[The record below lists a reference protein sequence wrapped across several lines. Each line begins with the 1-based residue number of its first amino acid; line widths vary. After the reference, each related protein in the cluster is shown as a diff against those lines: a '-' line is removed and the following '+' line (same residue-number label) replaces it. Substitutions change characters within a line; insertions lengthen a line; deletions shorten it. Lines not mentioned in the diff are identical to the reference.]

1 MPSMYHH
8 FSTFKFKLSVL
19 VTGMVLIAAVGVGGI
34 SLLFADFQIERMI
47 ARQELL
53 ALGGA
58 AAYIDND
65 LRHKQQLLRAVA
77 EEALTRGLGPD
88 DIQALL
94 ESHDSLRDEFV
105 NVASYDARGDR
116 VASLRN
122 RHDKIINVSQRHY
135 FRQTMAARESV
146 VSAPFRSA
154 LTGRPVV
161 SITQPVI
168 DRRGN
173 IVAILLGGIDLLRPS
188 FADQIDA
195 LRAGEAGYLFIV
207 ANDGAVVHHP
217 NKDLLLARPSEEVQP
232 VLHAVRAAPEGWRT
246 DMVDGGSRSLV
257 AWRRL
262 SHVDWTIAV
271 SYPLRSAFAPMVSV
285 RLNSF
290 AAAALFTVLA
300 GLFGWALVKILL
312 EPLDKL
318 QRNVDLHDAGAAGI
332 EVFDTGDRDEFG
344 LLSRA
349 LYRLS
354 RHRQQSERKLQRQA
368 TTDVLTG
375 AWNRR
380 MFEDFLPAALARS
393 GRSGEAVAVAFL
405 DIDHFKD
412 INDTHGHAAGDAV
425 LVEFAH
431 RLAAAVRAADTVA
444 RLAGDEFVI
453 VFEQLQAADEAHQ
466 IGAKILAAMAQPF
479 RVGGQSLR
487 VTASVGIAVATQAAG
502 MEAVMRSADEALYGV
517 KAAGR
522 NGYAINLVGAG
533 KLGTVRAKP
542 LRQAAS

>member
-1 MPSMYHH
+1 VPPMLHH
-8 FSTFKFKLSVL
+8 FSSFKVKLSVL

-47 ARQELL
+47 AKQELL

-77 EEALTRGLGPD
+77 EEALTRELGPHE
-88 DIQALL
+88 IQALL

-105 NVASYDARGDR
+105 NVAAYDARGDR
-116 VASLRN
+116 VASLRD
-122 RHDKIINVSQRHY
+122 RQDKFINVSRRPY

-146 VSAPFRSA
+146 VSEPFRSA
-154 LTGRPVV
+154 LTRRPVV
-161 SITQPVI
+161 SVTQPVI

-173 IVAILLGGIDLLRPS
+173 IVAVLLGGIDLLRPS
-188 FADQIDA
+188 FAAQIDA

-207 ANDGAVVHHP
+207 AKDGTVVHHP
-217 NKDLLLARPSEEVQP
+217 NKALLLARPGEEAHP
-232 VLHAVRAAPEGWRT
+232 VLHAVRTAPEGWRT
-246 DMVDGGSRSLV
+246 DMVDGGSRALV

-262 SHVDWTIAV
+262 AHVDWTIAV

-290 AAAALFTVLA
+290 AAAGLFTVLA

-318 QRNVDLHDAGAAGI
+318 QQNIEAHDAGAAGI
-332 EVFDTGDRDEFG
+332 EVFDTQERDEFG

-375 AWNRR
+375 AYNRR

-393 GRSGEAVAVAFL
+393 GRSGEPVAVAFL

-425 LVEFAH
+425 LVEFAQ
-431 RLAAAVRAADTVA
+431 RLAASVRAADTVA

-453 VFEQLQAADEAHQ
+453 VFEQLQAADEAHM
-466 IGAKILAAMAQPF
+466 IGAKIMAAMAPPF
-479 RVGGQSLR
+479 HAGGQAVR
-487 VTASVGIAVATQAAG
+487 VTASIGIAVATQATS
-502 MEAVMRSADEALYGV
+502 MEAIMRSADEALYGV
-517 KAAGR
+517 KSAGR
-522 NGYAINLVGAG
+522 NGYAVNLAGAG
-533 KLGTVRAKP
+533 KLATVRPTP

>member
-1 MPSMYHH
+1 MPSILHH
-8 FSTFKFKLSVL
+8 FSSFKFKLSVL

-47 ARQELL
+47 AKQELL

-77 EEALTRGLGPD
+77 EEALTRELEPR
-88 DIQALL
+88 DIQGLL

-105 NVASYDARGDR
+105 NVAAYDARGDR
-116 VASLRN
+116 VASLGNRN
-122 RHDKIINVSQRHY
+122 DKRINISQRPY
-135 FRQTMAARESV
+135 FRQTMAAREGV
-146 VSAPFRSA
+146 VSEPFLSA
-154 LTGRPVV
+154 LSNRPVV
-161 SITQPVI
+161 SVTQPVI
-168 DRRGN
+168 DGRGN
-173 IVAILLGGIDLLRPS
+173 IIAILLGGIDLRRPS

-195 LRAGEAGYLFIV
+195 LRADQAGYLFIV
-207 ANDGAVVHHP
+207 ARDGAVVHHP
-217 NKDLLLARPSEEVQP
+217 NKALLLARPGAEVQP

-246 DMVDGGSRSLV
+246 DMVDGGSRALV

-271 SYPLRSAFAPMVSV
+271 SYPLRSAFEPMVSV

-312 EPLDKL
+312 EPLDRL
-318 QRNVDLHDAGAAGI
+318 QQHIEAHDAGAAGI
-332 EVFDTGDRDEFG
+332 EVFDTRERDEFG

-354 RHRQQSERKLQRQA
+354 RHRQESERKLQRQA

-375 AWNRR
+375 AYNRR
-380 MFEDFLPAALARS
+380 MFEEFLPAALARS
-393 GRSGEAVAVAFL
+393 ARSGQAVAVAFL

-431 RLAAAVRAADTVA
+431 RLAASVRATDTVA

-479 RVGGQSLR
+479 HPRAHPVR
-487 VTASVGIAVATQAAG
+487 VTASIGIAVASQASS
-502 MEAVMRSADEALYGV
+502 MEGIMRAADEALYEV

-522 NGYAINLVGAG
+522 NGYAVKPVGTGAP
-533 KLGTVRAKP
+533 GTLAR
-542 LRQAAS
+542 R

>member
-1 MPSMYHH
+1 
-8 FSTFKFKLSVL
+8 
-19 VTGMVLIAAVGVGGI
+19 
-34 SLLFADFQIERMI
+34 
-47 ARQELL
+47 
-53 ALGGA
+53 
-58 AAYIDND
+58 
-65 LRHKQQLLRAVA
+65 
-77 EEALTRGLGPD
+77 
-88 DIQALL
+88 
-94 ESHDSLRDEFV
+94 
-105 NVASYDARGDR
+105 
-116 VASLRN
+116 
-122 RHDKIINVSQRHY
+122 
-135 FRQTMAARESV
+135 
-146 VSAPFRSA
+146 
-154 LTGRPVV
+154 
-161 SITQPVI
+161 
-168 DRRGN
+168 
-173 IVAILLGGIDLLRPS
+173 
-188 FADQIDA
+188 
-195 LRAGEAGYLFIV
+195 
-207 ANDGAVVHHP
+207 
-217 NKDLLLARPSEEVQP
+217 
-232 VLHAVRAAPEGWRT
+232 
-246 DMVDGGSRSLV
+246 
-257 AWRRL
+257 
-262 SHVDWTIAV
+262 
-271 SYPLRSAFAPMVSV
+271 MVSV

-533 KLGTVRAKP
+533 KLGTVRATP